1 MRNLEEPSLD
11 NLALPLIEEPD
22 VLCLGTRPAYAAY
35 CIGLLKEVGSGD
47 SAKIEVA
54 VVLPIP
60 PGGVLNQLCHAN
72 FSTIEK
78 SYYLIL
84 MYLGT

>member
-35 CIGLLKEVGSGD
+35 AAYCIGLLKEVGSGD
-47 SAKIEVA
+47 LAKIEVA
-54 VVLPIP
+54 VV
-60 PGGVLNQLCHAN
+60 
-72 FSTIEK
+72 
-78 SYYLIL
+78 
-84 MYLGT
+84 